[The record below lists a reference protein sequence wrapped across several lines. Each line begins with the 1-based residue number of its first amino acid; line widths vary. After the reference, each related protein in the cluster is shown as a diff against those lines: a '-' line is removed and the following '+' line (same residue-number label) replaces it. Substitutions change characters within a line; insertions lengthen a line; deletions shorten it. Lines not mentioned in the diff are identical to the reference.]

1 MADGEPS
8 GLTQQQKASKTDIEA
23 AELRRRRS
31 AVMVASHNE
40 ESIIKAVRRMGE
52 LRLLSRDGIF
62 FAQLQGMC
70 DHVSFALGQVLFF
83 SCSFGSAM
91 FVCVSES
98 GRVILIARDKSKF
111 ESKPMA

>member
-1 MADGEPS
+1 MADGEPA
-8 GLTQQQKASKTDIEA
+8 GLAQQEKMGKTETDA

-52 LRLLSRDGIF
+52 MRLLSKDGIF

-70 DHVSFALGQVLFF
+70 DHVSFALGQVSSLSLCCLFVTLCPYLGTRF
-83 SCSFGSAM
+83 
-91 FVCVSES
+91 
-98 GRVILIARDKSKF
+98 
-111 ESKPMA
+111 

>member
-91 FVCVSES
+91 FVCVLES
-98 GRVILIARDKSKF
+98 GRMILIARDKSKF